1 MQFFFECLRTACSA
15 LSGGADRGEVI
26 GTARAIPDG
35 DEDAWYPQWRATAA
49 RVHELGD
56 KALAAGHRISAQVQ
70 SRGDP

>member
-1 MQFFFECLRTACSA
+1 MQFFFESLRTACSA
-15 LSGGADRGEVI
+15 PSGGADLGEVI

-56 KALAAGHRISAQVQ
+56 QALAAGHRVSAQFR
-70 SRGDP
+70 SRGNP